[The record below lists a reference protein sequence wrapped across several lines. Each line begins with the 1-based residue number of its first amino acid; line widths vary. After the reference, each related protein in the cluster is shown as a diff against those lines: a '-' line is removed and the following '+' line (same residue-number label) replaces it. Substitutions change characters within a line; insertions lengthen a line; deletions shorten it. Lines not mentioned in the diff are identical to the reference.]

1 MCRDSFVRQP
11 NLLTNDATLCAVSSQ
26 YPAVIAAL
34 QARGIE
40 VIPIIPKPPL
50 PAPVAH
56 HADMLLHHLGGRRVL
71 VAKQAVELA
80 KTLRQKGFEVSTTPQ
95 ELTDQYP
102 GDCGLNCA
110 RIGNRLFT
118 KKSNLP
124 LNMLEY
130 CQQQGIHIIEV
141 AQGYA
146 KCSVCIV
153 DDNSI
158 ITADPSIA
166 AAAAGQGI
174 AVLRISPGIILLEGY
189 PYGFIGGCCG
199 LIGAKLLAFAGD
211 IMTHPDGAA
220 ILHFLQSR
228 GVKAVSLTD
237 GPLQDVGSIIPLK
250 QAPTEQIFHNIG

>member
-1 MCRDSFVRQP
+1 MCNDSFIMQP
-11 NLLTNDATLCAVSSQ
+11 NLPTSRVTLCAVSSLF
-26 YPAVIAAL
+26 PAVIAAL

-40 VIPIIPKPPL
+40 VIPVKPQAPL

-71 VAKQAVELA
+71 VAKQAVDLA
-80 KTLRQKGFEVSTTPQ
+80 KTLRQKGFEVDTTPH
-95 ELTDQYP
+95 ELAAQYP

-118 KKSNLP
+118 RKSNLP
-124 LNMLEY
+124 PNLLEY

-153 DDNSI
+153 DENAI

-166 AAAAGQGI
+166 AAAEGQGI
-174 AVLRISPGIILLEGY
+174 AVLRISPGNIRLEGY